1 MPTMESDHLARIRAF
16 CDRAEDLEVQ
26 GLDFQ
31 HAAICRRRCWLH
43 LHRASMNEWS
53 DLIRLGEV
61 LHVHSHS
68 RDRSIAGLTGLKP
81 DRLDWE
87 RRIVVEEKSSK
98 SHSEAAHDQ
107 LSFYAALMTRVSGRL
122 WSGRLY
128 VLGARRYWDVALD
141 DARLTRLEAS
151 LDLIASLKKDPK
163 VPPASRLQACNG
175 CSNSEFCGFARR

>member
-1 MPTMESDHLARIRAF
+1 
-16 CDRAEDLEVQ
+16 
-26 GLDFQ
+26 
-31 HAAICRRRCWLH
+31 
-43 LHRASMNEWS
+43 
-53 DLIRLGEV
+53 
-61 LHVHSHS
+61 
-68 RDRSIAGLTGLKP
+68 
-81 DRLDWE
+81 
-87 RRIVVEEKSSK
+87 
-98 SHSEAAHDQ
+98 

>member
-1 MPTMESDHLARIRAF
+1 MPTTESDHLARIRAF
-16 CDRAEDLEVQ
+16 CDRAEELEVQ

-31 HAAICRRRCWLH
+31 HVAICRRRCWLH

-61 LHVHSHS
+61 LHADSHS
-68 RDRSIAGLTGLKP
+68 RDRSIAGSTGLTP

-87 RRIVVEEKSSK
+87 HRIVVEEKSSK
-98 SHSEAAHDQ
+98 SHGEASHDQ

-128 VLGARRYWDVALD
+128 VLGAGRYRDVALD

-151 LDLIASLKKDPK
+151 LDLIASLKNDPT
-163 VPPASRLQACNG
+163 VPSVTRLPACDG
-175 CSNSEFCGFARR
+175 CSNSEFCWFARR

>member
-1 MPTMESDHLARIRAF
+1 
-16 CDRAEDLEVQ
+16 
-26 GLDFQ
+26 
-31 HAAICRRRCWLH
+31 
-43 LHRASMNEWS
+43 
-53 DLIRLGEV
+53 
-61 LHVHSHS
+61 
-68 RDRSIAGLTGLKP
+68 LTGLKP

-98 SHSEAAHDQ
+98 SHSEATHDQ

-141 DARLTRLEAS
+141 DARLTRLEKS
-151 LDLIASLKKDPK
+151 LDLIASLKNDPK
-163 VPPASRLQACNG
+163 VPTGSRLQACDG

>member
-1 MPTMESDHLARIRAF
+1 
-16 CDRAEDLEVQ
+16 
-26 GLDFQ
+26 
-31 HAAICRRRCWLH
+31 
-43 LHRASMNEWS
+43 
-53 DLIRLGEV
+53 
-61 LHVHSHS
+61 
-68 RDRSIAGLTGLKP
+68 LTGLKP

-128 VLGARRYWDVALD
+128 VLGAGRYRDVALD

-151 LDLIASLKKDPK
+151 LDLIASLKNDPK
-163 VPPASRLQACNG
+163 VPSVTRLPACDG
-175 CSNSEFCGFARR
+175 CSNSEFCWFAGR